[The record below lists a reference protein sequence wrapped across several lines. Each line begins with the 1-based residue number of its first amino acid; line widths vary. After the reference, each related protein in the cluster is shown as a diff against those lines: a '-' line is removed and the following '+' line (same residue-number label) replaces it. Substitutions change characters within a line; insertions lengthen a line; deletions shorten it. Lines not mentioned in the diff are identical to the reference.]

1 MTIPACSIE
10 KSASVLTGL
19 FGDEA
24 PARARERMDEYRHS
38 DGKEGYKFWLA
49 VAEAATRLLDRER
62 GRNAR
67 RSRPEN
73 TGAPV
78 SPHGEMLPG
87 HG

>member
-10 KSASVLTGL
+10 KSASVLTGI

-24 PARARERMDEYRHS
+24 HARARERMDEYRHS

-62 GRNAR
+62 ASSARQIVRIHRNAAHT
-67 RSRPEN
+67 RSL
-73 TGAPV
+73 GY
-78 SPHGEMLPG
+78 
-87 HG
+87 